1 MRSALD
7 EVCLMSFFVSNVV
20 IWWNRHFMQL
30 GIVVLHKLCRNQF
43 YHNSVRVPFSAY
55 QEINGLCGI
64 SRMKECCFIFSG
76 SNGSSLELIS
86 SALAWTKSLGVKGV
100 VNQWACTT
108 RTIGRWHLPEID
120 WVKVNADGSM
130 SRSNSKVSVGGAMR
144 GPIGGWLVGF
154 KMVIGINDIFQIEAR
169 VILEGLKLAWNKGF
183 KRVELESDNT
193 MLIETI
199 WSGLTPA
206 LSVLQVNS
214 QSTDSCNSNLN
225 LDLPFDTSLLNCLPV
240 WSRHDFILRYV
251 RNLSNVWNFVL
262 SAPDTNS
269 FVAMGFST
277 TGQMVGS
284 SAVVGW
290 VSADGSGTVK
300 QYFLG
305 GQRPNLVVADQ
316 GNLTIV
322 ENSTSITSRSSR
334 VYLAFQLNT
343 SQPLSRVLY
352 SVGQIGVIP
361 SAPAFALA
369 EHRDKVSTLLNYRTV
384 MAVFARPGKES
395 KEIICNGTGT
405 SASDSQ
411 HSRLRKS
418 HGILN
423 MLSWGILMIIGA
435 MAGRYFK
442 QWDPMWFYSHAAI
455 QSCAFLLGLAGIIS
469 GFVLEDRL
477 DAEVDTHKALGIL
490 ILVLGCLQNCDTN
503 CNSKC
508 VLRDSF
514 G

>member
-1 MRSALD
+1 MKLS
-7 EVCLMSFFVSNVV
+7 SISIIFF
-20 IWWNRHFMQL
+20 FATLQ
-30 GIVVLHKLCRNQF
+30 
-43 YHNSVRVPFSAY
+43 
-55 QEINGLCGI
+55 
-64 SRMKECCFIFSG
+64 
-76 SNGSSLELIS
+76 
-86 SALAWTKSLGVKGV
+86 
-100 VNQWACTT
+100 
-108 RTIGRWHLPEID
+108 
-120 WVKVNADGSM
+120 
-130 SRSNSKVSVGGAMR
+130 
-144 GPIGGWLVGF
+144 
-154 KMVIGINDIFQIEAR
+154 
-169 VILEGLKLAWNKGF
+169 
-183 KRVELESDNT
+183 
-193 MLIETI
+193 
-199 WSGLTPA
+199 A

-352 SVGQIGVIP
+352 SVGQIRVIP
-361 SAPAFALA
+361 SAPGFALA
-369 EHRDKVSTLLNYRTV
+369 EHRDKVSTLLNYR
-384 MAVFARPGKES
+384 
-395 KEIICNGTGT
+395 TGT

-477 DAEVDTHKALGIL
+477 NAEVDTHKALGIL
-490 ILVLGCLQNCDTN
+490 ILVLGCLQVMAVFARPGKE
-503 CNSKC
+503 SK
-508 VLRDSF
+508 VRKYWNWYHHNGGRIVILIAIANVFYGIHLGEDDGTSWNAAYAVVISILFLLSIILEVKLWRQN
-514 G
+514 